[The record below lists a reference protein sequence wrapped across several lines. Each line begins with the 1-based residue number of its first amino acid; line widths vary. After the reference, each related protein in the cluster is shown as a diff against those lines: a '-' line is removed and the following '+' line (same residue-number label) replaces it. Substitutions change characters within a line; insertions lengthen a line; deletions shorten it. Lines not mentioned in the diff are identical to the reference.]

1 MTDVPSWG
9 TVPRMLRDRAASAP
23 DVPVIV
29 DGDVTLTTAQL
40 QSQAAAV
47 GRALLGG
54 GIRAGDRIAVWA
66 PNSWQWVV
74 AAFGIWDVGAI
85 VVPVSTRAKGL
96 EAVEILRKTGTRLLF
111 LVGEFLGTDYLETLR
126 AAADSA
132 TAQDSTEQLP
142 DLAHPVL
149 LPNQPHRPEATGWS
163 DFLAWGNGVAPE
175 QAEAQAM
182 AVTPSTPFEILM
194 TSGTTGQPKG
204 VVLDGAQI
212 LRAYWDWSEICGLGP
227 GDRYPIVS
235 PFAHGFGI
243 NAGMLICVARSAT
256 MLPIAVFDPD
266 AALELVE
273 RHRITILAGPPNLFE
288 RILTNPDLDKRDV
301 GSLRWAIVGAAS
313 VPTELIR
320 AMRVRLGFERVTNA
334 YGLIEGSAVTM
345 TRPGDPPEIV
355 AATAGRPVPGME
367 VRTVDDDLIPL
378 PSGERGEILVRG
390 YGVMHGYW
398 NAPDLTAAALI
409 HDGWLRTGDVGVV
422 DASGNLSIVGR
433 KKDML
438 IVGGFNAYPA
448 EIENLLLHD
457 PRIAQVAV
465 IGVPDARLGEVP
477 WAYVVPNPSAG
488 LTADDVIAWARSN
501 MSNYKVPRRVH
512 IMPELPVTANGKIE
526 KVRLQQLAQK
536 ELQPPVLG

>member
-1 MTDVPSWG
+1 MNEVPAWG
-9 TVPRMLRDRAASAP
+9 TVPRMLRDRAAWAP

-29 DGDVTLTTAQL
+29 DGNTTLTTAQL
-40 QSQAAAV
+40 RSQAAAV

-54 GIRAGDRIAVWA
+54 GIRAGDRVAVWA

-74 AAFGIWDVGAI
+74 AAFGVWDVGAI
-85 VVPVSTRAKGL
+85 VVPISTRAKGL
-96 EAVEILRKTGTRLLF
+96 EAAEILRKTGARLVF
-111 LVGEFLGTDYLETLR
+111 VVGEFLGTNYLDSLR
-126 AAADSA
+126 AAAGGA
-132 TAQDSTEQLP
+132 TAQAPYEELP
-142 DLAHPVL
+142 ELAHVVL
-149 LPNQPHRPEATGWS
+149 LAEQPDRPAATTWS
-163 DFLAWGNGVAPE
+163 DFTAWGDDVEPAR
-175 QAEAQAM
+175 AEAHAI
-182 AVTPSTPFEILM
+182 AVNAWAPFEILM
-194 TSGTTGQPKG
+194 TSGTTGEPKG

-266 AALELVE
+266 AALELIE
-273 RHRITILAGPPNLFE
+273 AHRVTTLAGPPNLFE

-301 GSLRWAIVGAAS
+301 GSLRWTIVGAAS

-320 AMRVRLGFERVTNA
+320 AMRERLGVERVTNA

-355 AATAGRPVPGME
+355 ASSAGRPVPGME
-367 VRTVDDDLIPL
+367 VRIVDDDLRPL
-378 PSGERGEILVRG
+378 PPGERGEILVRG

-409 HDGWLRTGDVGVV
+409 HDGWLRTGDVGAL
-422 DASGNLSIVGR
+422 DANGNLSIVGR
-433 KKDML
+433 KKEML

-477 WAYVVPNPSAG
+477 WAYVVPNPSAD
-488 LTADDVIAWARSN
+488 LTAEDVIAWARGN
-501 MSNYKVPRRVH
+501 LSNYKVPRRVH

-526 KVRLQQLAQK
+526 KGRLQQLAHEQ
-536 ELQPPVLG
+536 LHAPVQG